1 MEQSITELT
10 KTTAQNIHDLLM
22 QLASHIDQLQQEN
35 ADLKDKLKSLEAQ

>member
-10 KTTAQNIHDLLM
+10 KTTAQNIYDLLM
-22 QLASHIDQLQQEN
+22 QLSSHIDQLQQEN